1 MRKFLI
7 LALLCAPA
15 LAAANEP
22 RLPEGVQLKAH
33 VSVESAVVRLG
44 DVFTGVG
51 AQADTVLGNAPEPG
65 ETVTLPGSWLGRVAE
80 HYDLDWQAMPGS
92 QSVVERAARVIEED
106 ELAEALRSA
115 LVDLGAPARLRVTLD
130 QRSLRLVLPA
140 DTQGAVRVDRLDHD
154 RRNGRF
160 QARLSVGEGRAAE
173 QVRVSGRAVAVVD
186 VPVLARRI
194 ERGAVIQERD
204 IAWLE
209 QPETALRRGDITDS
223 AALIGQA
230 ARRSLRPDTPL
241 SARDVEAPVV
251 VARNSLVTL
260 RLTAGYMA
268 LSARG
273 RALADGA
280 VGETVRVLNT
290 KSKTTVSGIVR
301 PDGSVAVQIARN

>member
-1 MRKFLI
+1 
-7 LALLCAPA
+7 
-15 LAAANEP
+15 
-22 RLPEGVQLKAH
+22 
-33 VSVESAVVRLG
+33 
-44 DVFTGVG
+44 
-51 AQADTVLGNAPEPG
+51 
-65 ETVTLPGSWLGRVAE
+65 
-80 HYDLDWQAMPGS
+80 
-92 QSVVERAARVIEED
+92 
-106 ELAEALRSA
+106 
-115 LVDLGAPARLRVTLD
+115 LRVTLD

-260 RLTAGYMA
+260 RLAAGYMA

-273 RALADGA
+273 RALSDAA